1 MNNNFD
7 FDFWKREFKSRFE
20 LNDITKQMLDNFIY
34 YNPEMAKRYIIDVYS
49 NALFIC
55 SINIFYIL

>member
-34 YNPEMAKRYIIDVYS
+34 YNPEMAKRYIIDV
-49 NALFIC
+49 
-55 SINIFYIL
+55 